1 MRNILDIYKEYRIP
15 ANLQA
20 HQLRVAAVAAMICE
34 NSSLDIDKKSFITA
48 CLLHDMGNIVRFNL
62 ERFPEYNEPEGLE
75 YWQNVQNEYRAQ
87 YGNNEHEATLMIMA
101 ELGVPDAVSSCIV
114 GTALMAERDS
124 IEGLPFPKKIFC
136 YVDNRVAIYGVASLE
151 EKNKDY
157 ENRYQH
163 EPDFAK
169 NVINRRRN
177 LSEIEQEIFK
187 YCSIKPEDIDSVS
200 VERHVETLKEYS
212 I

>member
-20 HQLRVAAVAAMICE
+20 HQLRVAGVAMMICE

-62 ERFPEYNEPEGLE
+62 ERFPEYNEPEGLN
-75 YWQNVQNEYRAQ
+75 YWQDVQNEYKAK
-87 YGNNEHEATLMIMA
+87 YGTNEHEATLAIMA
-101 ELGVPDAVSSCIV
+101 ELGVPDSVSSFIK
-114 GTALMAERDS
+114 GTDLLAERDN
-124 IEGLPFPKKIFC
+124 IEDVPFPKKIFC
-136 YVDNRVAIYGVASLE
+136 YVDNRVAIYGVASMD

-157 ENRYQH
+157 ESRYSH
-163 EPDFAK
+163 EPDITRHT
-169 NVINRRRN
+169 VNRRRN
-177 LSEIEQEIFK
+177 LSEIEQEVFT
-187 YCSIKPEDIDSVS
+187 YCSIKPEDIHSASVDKRI
-200 VERHVETLKEYS
+200 EILKEFN